1 MTAQVVTISE
11 FEGVDNPKYNGVQ
24 KIKWVWVATDAG
36 VVAASTVTGENPT
49 TTFKYS
55 GEIARLVTIP
65 GAAGLAPSAD
75 YDITV
80 LDEDGCDV
88 LMGAGVNRHT
98 SNTEQVLGSS
108 LGICQYTTLSLR
120 IAAAGDANGG
130 TVILYIK

>member
-1 MTAQVVTISE
+1 MAQVVSISE

-65 GAAGLAPSAD
+65 GAGALAPSD
-75 YDITV
+75 NYGVTI
-80 LDEDGCDV
+80 LDEDGVDV
-88 LMGAGVNRHT
+88 LMGGGLLRDTA
-98 SNTEQVLGSS
+98 NTEQVLGSS